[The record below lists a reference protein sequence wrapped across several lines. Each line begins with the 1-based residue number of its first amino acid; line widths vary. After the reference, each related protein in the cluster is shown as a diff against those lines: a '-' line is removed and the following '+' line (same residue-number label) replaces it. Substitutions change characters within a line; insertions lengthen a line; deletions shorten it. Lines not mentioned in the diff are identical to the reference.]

1 LPPLRGGGTVAP
13 HSKEAAVFRVP
24 ARSSVVVALALIL
37 LTLSAVPARS
47 QQASAGLQGRVMD
60 EQGGVL
66 PGVPIVARS
75 QESGTFRQTVS
86 AEDGT
91 YRFLGMQP
99 GLYVVEAQLSG
110 FAPYRRENVRLEI
123 GQTLTSDV
131 RLQIQAQSETV
142 TVTAEAPIV
151 DTTTSQVGGVL
162 TTRELAELPSVN
174 RNFTSFLAL
183 LPGSV
188 PTYNTTSFGAD
199 SVQVGGQP
207 AGNVNYNLDGG
218 ANNDSFRGGGS
229 GAQARIPIEAVQEF
243 QFLTGQFEAEFGG
256 TAGAIVNAVSK
267 QGTNAFHGTGFLR
280 SKSAATTTRDY
291 FVKKNNLPKPDT
303 QEHQFGGTIGGP
315 VVRDKAHFFSSFER
329 VILDQ
334 GVTLNIPARPE
345 FNSAET
351 WRSRVVNIFNRFD
364 HQVTQNHS
372 WGVRWLAEWSPQR
385 SRLTNNNVTKAR
397 ATSAEDDIDSMVVGS
412 LNSVLGSTTLN
423 TFRTSYTYE
432 DFTSG
437 DVSILDDY
445 ASLAT
450 LGPSLQFATFG
461 DGPPNLANGG
471 KDKQFLIND
480 TLSFYKSGPLGG
492 HSFKVG
498 GEYSNISNLIR
509 QGGSLNGVFS
519 FSATNGPFNAA
530 DPRSYPDRLQI
541 RVPVASNPLVKVQ
554 YYSAFF
560 QDKWSPT
567 GNVTISLGVRYE
579 LAKIPLDERANP
591 LFPDPTDYPM
601 DTNDVAP
608 RLGFSWDP
616 FRDQKMVIRGGWGLF
631 YNQFRNGDVDQ
642 YLANGVLSDSFL
654 VNFPANNVD
663 PGPSAGRLPTDPLLV
678 NGPVVNRALLNT
690 LFPPGTRQ
698 KNTGTVELDNPDRR
712 TPYTHTTSIGFTRQ
726 MWGNSAVSVDY
737 TRQASRAL
745 DLPSA
750 GGGVGGRDLNS
761 GLRINT
767 TRTGRVDRIDPN
779 FVGPVMLFVNEGRSN
794 YDGLSVQF
802 DKRPSRGF
810 NFRLSYTLGF
820 CNELYSDQLLQD
832 LQIQEAPCT
841 NTRRHNLTLSGGVD
855 VPHVRGL
862 RLSAVSRSFT
872 GTRFTIQDTNTDTN
886 RNGILFEP
894 LPPGTYSGAGAD
906 GFTIEND
913 GGRNGATGP
922 GLFQLDLR
930 ISYDVRISGR
940 SFGAY
945 AEIVNLTDHVNFDNP
960 AGDRRLTNFLI
971 PTGIFGGTPTR
982 TLQGGLRFSF

>member
-1 LPPLRGGGTVAP
+1 MLRLFTRYPAAIISAALCVALTALPASAQQATAGLRG
-13 HSKEAAVFRVP
+13 RV
-24 ARSSVVVALALIL
+24 V
-37 LTLSAVPARS
+37 
-47 QQASAGLQGRVMD
+47 D

-66 PGVPIVARS
+66 PGVPVIARA
-75 QESGTFRQTVS
+75 QDAGTFRQTVS
-86 AEDGT
+86 SDDGT

-99 GLYVVEAQLSG
+99 GLYVIEAELSG

-123 GQTLTSDV
+123 GLTATFDV
-131 RLQIQAQSETV
+131 KLQIQGQSEQI

-151 DTTTSQVGGVL
+151 DLTTSQVGGVL
-162 TTRELAELPSVN
+162 TTRELADLPSTN

-183 LPGSV
+183 LPGAV

-199 SVQVGGQP
+199 AVQVGGQP
-207 AGNVNYNLDGG
+207 AANVNYNLDGG
-218 ANNDSFRGGGS
+218 ANNDSARGGGS
-229 GAQARIPIEAVQEF
+229 GAQARIPIEAIQEF

-256 TAGAIVNAVSK
+256 TSGAIVNAVSK
-267 QGTNAFHGTGFLR
+267 QGSNAFHGSGFLR
-280 SKSAATTTRDY
+280 SKSAATTARDF

-315 VVRDKAHFFSSFER
+315 IVRDKAHFFSSFER

-364 HQVTQNHS
+364 HQLNQNNT

-397 ATSAEDDIDSMVVGS
+397 ATSAEDDLDSMLVGT
-412 LNSVLGSTTLN
+412 LNSVFGSTTLN
-423 TFRTSYTYE
+423 TVRASFTYE

-445 ASLAT
+445 ETLAD

-471 KDKQFLIND
+471 KDQQVLLND
-480 TLSFYKSGPLGG
+480 TLSFYRSGPFGG

-498 GEYSNISNLIR
+498 GEYSYVWNQFR

-519 FSATNGPFNAA
+519 FSSSNGPFNAA
-530 DPRSYPDRLQI
+530 DPRTYPDRLQI
-541 RVPVASNPLVKVQ
+541 RVPKASNPLVKVH
-554 YYSAFF
+554 YYSTFL
-560 QDKWSPT
+560 QDKWTPRANLT
-567 GNVTISLGVRYE
+567 VSLGVRYE
-579 LAKIPLDERANP
+579 LTTIPIAERDNP
-591 LFPDPTDYPM
+591 LFADPDNYPV

-608 RLGFSWDP
+608 RIGFSWDP
-616 FRDQKMVIRGGWGLF
+616 FRDQRTVIRGGWGLF

-642 YLANGVLSDSFL
+642 YMANGVFSESFL

-663 PGPSAGRLPTDPLLV
+663 PGPSAGRFPTDPLLV
-678 NGPVVNRALLNT
+678 NGPVLNRALIGGLY
-690 LFPPGTRQ
+690 PAGTRQ
-698 KNTGTVELDNPDRR
+698 KNNGLVELDNPDRR
-712 TPYTHTTSIGFTRQ
+712 TPYTHTASIGFSRQ
-726 MWGNSAVSVDY
+726 LWGNSALSIDY
-737 TRQASRAL
+737 SHQASRAL
-745 DLPSA
+745 ELQ
-750 GGGVGGRDLNS
+750 RDLNP

-779 FVGPVMLFVNEGRSN
+779 FVGSVNLFTNLGRSD

-802 DKRPSRGF
+802 DKRPSHGY
-810 NFRLSYTLGF
+810 NFRLSYTLGD
-820 CNELYSDQLLQD
+820 CEELFADQVLDDLELQ
-832 LQIQEAPCT
+832 QSPCT
-841 NTRRHNLTLSGGVD
+841 TTRRHNLTLSGGVD
-855 VPHVRGL
+855 IPHVPGL

-872 GTRFTIQDTNTDTN
+872 GTRFTIQDTTNDAN

-894 LPPGTYSGAGAD
+894 LPAGTYSGIGAD
-906 GFTIEND
+906 AMTFDSD

-930 ISYDVRISGR
+930 LSYDLRVNGR
-940 SFGAY
+940 AFGAY
-945 AEIVNLTDHVNFDNP
+945 VEVVNVTDHVNFDVP

-971 PTGIFGGTPTR
+971 PTAIFGGTPTR
-982 TLQGGLRFSF
+982 TAQGGFRFTF

>member
-1 LPPLRGGGTVAP
+1 VSSQSARRP
-13 HSKEAAVFRVP
+13 AVVLT
-24 ARSSVVVALALIL
+24 LALL
-37 LTLSAVPARS
+37 CLAVSAVSAS
-47 QQASAGLQGRVMD
+47 AQQATAALQGRVLD

-66 PGVPIVARS
+66 PGVPVVARS
-75 QESGTFRQTVS
+75 QDSGTFRQTVS
-86 AEDGT
+86 ADDGT

-99 GLYVVEAQLSG
+99 GLYIIEAELSG
-110 FAPYRRENVRLEI
+110 FAPYRRESLRLEI
-123 GQTLTSDV
+123 GQTLTFDL
-131 RLQIQAQSETV
+131 RLLIQALLETV
-142 TVTAEAPIV
+142 TVSAEAPIV
-151 DTTTSQVGGVL
+151 DTTSSQVGGIL
-162 TTRELAELPSVN
+162 TNRELGELPSVN

-183 LPGSV
+183 LPGAV

-218 ANNDSFRGGGS
+218 ANNDSARGGGS
-229 GAQARIPIEAVQEF
+229 GAQARIPLEAIQEF

-256 TAGAIVNAVSK
+256 TSGAIVNAVSK

-280 SKSAATTTRDY
+280 SKSAGTTARDY

-303 QEHQFGGTIGGP
+303 QEHQFGATLGGP
-315 VVRDKAHFFSSFER
+315 VVRDRAHFFSSFER

-364 HQVTQNHS
+364 HQVNQNNT

-397 ATSAEDDIDSMVVGS
+397 ATSAEDDLDSMVVGT
-412 LNSVLGSTTLN
+412 LNSVFGATTLN
-423 TFRTSYTYE
+423 TFRTSFTHE

-437 DVSILDDY
+437 DVSILKDY
-445 ASLAT
+445 ETLVN

-471 KDKQFLIND
+471 RDQQFLIND
-480 TLSFYKSGPLGG
+480 TLSFYKSGPFGG

-498 GEYSNISNLIR
+498 GEYSYVKNQFR
-509 QGGSLNGVFS
+509 QGGSLNGVFG
-519 FSATNGPFNAA
+519 FSASNGPFNAA
-530 DPRSYPDRLQI
+530 DPRSYPDRLTI
-541 RVPVASNPLVKVQ
+541 RVPVASNPLVKA
-554 YYSAFF
+554 YYSSAFF
-560 QDKWSPT
+560 QDKWAPT
-567 GNVTISLGVRYE
+567 SNLTISLGLRYE
-579 LAKIPLDERANP
+579 LSKLPIVERDNP
-591 LFPDPTDYPM
+591 RFGDPNDYPV
-601 DTNDVAP
+601 DTNDWAP

-616 FRDQKMVIRGGWGLF
+616 LGDHRTVIRGGWGLF

-642 YLANGVLSDSFL
+642 FMSNGVLSDSFL

-663 PGPSAGRLPTDPLLV
+663 PGPSAGRLPTDPFLV
-678 NGPVVNRALLNT
+678 GGPVLNRTLLNAM
-690 LFPPGTRQ
+690 FPRGTRQ
-698 KNTGTVELDNPDRR
+698 RNTGTVELDNPDRR
-712 TPYTHTTSIGFTRQ
+712 TPYTHTTSLGFTRQ

-745 DLPSA
+745 EQQ
-750 GGGVGGRDLNS
+750 RDLNP

-767 TRTGRVDRIDPN
+767 TRTGRVDRVDPN
-779 FVGPVMLFVNEGRSN
+779 FVGSVNLFTNGGRSD

-802 DKRPSRGF
+802 EKRPSQGY
-810 NFRLSYTLGF
+810 NFRLSYTLGS
-820 CNELYSDQLLQD
+820 CTELFTDQLLHD
-832 LQIQEAPCT
+832 LQVQESPCT
-841 NTRRHNLTLSGGVD
+841 TTRRHNLTLSGGAD
-855 VPHVRGL
+855 VPGVPGL

-872 GTRFTIQDTNTDTN
+872 GTRFTIQDTNTDAN

-894 LPPGTYSGAGAD
+894 LPAGTYRGAGAD
-906 GFTIEND
+906 AFTVESD

-930 ISYDVRISGR
+930 ISYDVRLSGR

-945 AEIVNLTDHVNFDNP
+945 VEIVNLTGHVNFADP

-971 PTGIFGGTPTR
+971 PTAIFGGTPTR
-982 TLQGGLRFSF
+982 TAQGGFRITF